1 MSYTKSPCFGC
12 TERTAE
18 CHAVCE
24 PYKEYEEIH
33 KRETDEVFRRRVIAL
48 DCDPHRKLSP
58 MLFKSRC
65 IAVKNQKVFK
75 LKKKAIIRVF

>member
-12 TERTAE
+12 TERNAE

-24 PYKEYEEIH
+24 PYLEYEEIH
-33 KRETDEVFRRRVIAL
+33 RRETEEAFKRRVIAL

-58 MLFKSRC
+58 VLFKTRSTACKGRP
-65 IAVKNQKVFK
+65 FK
-75 LKKKAIIRVF
+75 TKKK